1 MFAKFP
7 RKFGSGG
14 GQSLGGQI
22 SWDTGTPMFFG
33 VPVWIPQN
41 FQDCCFQPESK
52 VCLVA
57 FLSENVSYSRWEII
71 LLHNSMLDLRSETV
85 DEMAQNWRSISLS
98 ILAWSDCSVE
108 LEDFLDFEERCIESC
123 E

>member
-1 MFAKFP
+1 MLAKFP
-7 RKFGSGG
+7 RKFGPGGGGGGAKFGG
-14 GQSLGGQI
+14 GQI
-22 SWDTGTPMFFG
+22 FWDTGTPMFFG

-57 FLSENVSYSRWEII
+57 FQSENVSYSRWEIL

-85 DEMAQNWRSISLS
+85 DEMARNW
-98 ILAWSDCSVE
+98 
-108 LEDFLDFEERCIESC
+108 
-123 E
+123 